1 MTNHPYEDCPSTSVF
16 PNTRPCWIK
25 KSILASSRKSQPM
38 ENLCQYLDEIS
49 CIQRV
54 KGFTLIDRSV
64 TGGLD
69 K

>member
-1 MTNHPYEDCPSTSVF
+1 
-16 PNTRPCWIK
+16 
-25 KSILASSRKSQPM
+25 M